1 MKWYD
6 SLIKKIED
14 NGNNIFL
21 YDLECLLSDRNFYK
35 DLSQKYEIFHYRN
48 DGDYFRFKN
57 LNSSKSKLM
66 YSHELVKRAFTKNAF
81 KISVSDVFNNLDE
94 SILDNM
100 DVSYYQ
106 KLFDYCRESEA
117 NNLVIS
123 RDNTQNIIFQCI
135 WGIDLGMLFNPTMN
149 LRIGLEY
156 LIDKKELDDF
166 IIEKI
171 SDNLNIDFKQLFD
184 DETKISEFI
193 ESLIL
198 DYISENQFN
207 HRFDLSDAFIQYY
220 LSKYDLKS
228 QKVSGKIN
236 EDLLNKYP
244 WLIRFKLNS
253 NSTDLIVKK
262 INSEISEFHM
272 YYDKIYDD
280 NILDLNDL
288 EDVFKLSKKFFNII
302 YEIQSND
309 LSLNDFAY
317 EEIKNKIYS
326 IFISIVREN
335 IYEQLFNYPYNKKP
349 FTVDRILDY
358 VNYNYKEDNVALIV
372 MDGMSYDEWFIL
384 KEYLDSFKIKELESF
399 SILPSITSFS
409 RTSIFTGKT
418 PNGFLDENNKVKYNE
433 EPKGFEKYFIDKN
446 IVEND
451 ILWGRV
457 DLNNNIVK
465 NGKNETEFKYLKG
478 YKVLG
483 LVCNLFDDESHS
495 MNVFGENKS
504 NLYKNIT
511 SAIDSS
517 NLIELL
523 NYLKEVGYKV
533 ILTSDHGNVYCEG
546 NGINSN
552 KMLESERK
560 SIRCLMFDSELLA
573 DNLVNENPNECFKF
587 KYNILSNDIYLVF
600 AIDGCFG
607 NKTDITHGGFTP
619 EECIVPLVILE

>member
-418 PNGFLDENNKVKYNE
+418 PNRFLDENNKVKYNE

-607 NKTDITHGGFTP
+607 NKTAITHGGFTP

>member
-607 NKTDITHGGFTP
+607 NKTAITHGGFTP